1 VVTADHG
8 NAEVMINDNGG
19 PLTSH
24 TTNPVPLIIAGGDY
38 KLADGV
44 EGALCDIAPT
54 CLAMMVGE
62 SHFADRLLLIRDF
75 AGSAPAGGD
84 DRKVAP
90 QIGYTRLP

>member
-1 VVTADHG
+1 
-8 NAEVMINDNGG
+8 MINEKGG

-54 CLAMMVGE
+54 CLAMMVGQPYPE
-62 SHFADRLLLIRDF
+62 VSSVLILVF
-75 AGSAPAGGD
+75 AGPASTRGD
-84 DRKVAP
+84 DWKVAP
-90 QIGYTRLP
+90 KIENSRKMVSVV